1 MKKLHFLI
9 LLIGI
14 PYLLFAQIKIRVTS
28 IPLNTPRDAKIFI
41 AGSFDDWD
49 RENPDHELIRQS
61 DGSYSVVIKAP
72 ETASISY
79 KFYLADNTQWEG
91 NQDGSPIENR
101 LLLYLRRPDLETVSI
116 AGWEKKTSNA
126 TADANVRVLAD
137 DFLMPQL
144 KQKRRVWIY
153 LPPNYD
159 VDTAKK
165 YPVLYMQHGQHL
177 FTVDS
182 LGTEE
187 WRIDE
192 TLNSLAK
199 KGDRGCIVVGIDG
212 QTNSVSEYAPWKT
225 AKAPVS
231 DGKSYAKF
239 IVETLKPFIDTH
251 FRTKK
256 DRINTGIGGSKE
268 GGVVAMYTATQYP
281 EIFSKAAIFSPTF
294 TDSDSCFLQIEA
306 LRKRKYMRYC
316 IVSGSDEDVTKT
328 TAIEKMSKTIRAAGH
343 SFEEIKVIKKIDGEP
358 TEWFWSREFGDAYK
372 WLYKEMPV
380 NVKEGQF
387 DAKVQ
392 LTPTT
397 DGSVL
402 GIELAE
408 NIANSNALIF
418 DNNQKL
424 LFTVPVSAKKT
435 LDINFLAAGNYLV
448 HCVRGDEILFVKNF
462 TKNK

>member
-14 PYLLFAQIKIRVTS
+14 PYVLLGQIKIRVTS
-28 IPLNTPRDAKIFI
+28 IPLNTPPDAKIFI

-61 DGSYSVVIKAP
+61 DGTYSVVIKTP
-72 ETASISY
+72 EIASISY

-91 NQDGSPIENR
+91 AQDGSPIENR
-101 LLLYLRRPDLETVSI
+101 LLLYLRRPNLENVSI
-116 AGWEKKTSNA
+116 AGWEKKPSTA
-126 TADANVRVLAD
+126 TADANVRVLSR

-144 KQKRRVWIY
+144 NKKRRIWIY

-192 TLNSLAK
+192 TLNSMAK
-199 KGDRGCIVVGIDG
+199 KGDKGCIVVGIDAQNNG
-212 QTNSVSEYAPWKT
+212 TSEYAPWETTKN
-225 AKAPVS
+225 PVS
-231 DGKSYAKF
+231 EGKNYAKF
-239 IVETLKPFIDTH
+239 IVETLKPYIDTH
-251 FRTKK
+251 FRTRKE
-256 DRINTGIGGSKE
+256 RINTGIGGSKE
-268 GGVVAMYTATQYP
+268 GGVLSMYVAAEYQH
-281 EIFSKAAIFSPTF
+281 IFSKVAIFSPTF
-294 TDSDSCFLQIEA
+294 NDVNLSFLHIEE
-306 LRKRKYMRYC
+306 RKKQKYMRYC

-328 TAIEKMSKTIRAAGH
+328 TAIEKMAKTIRAAGH

-358 TEWFWSREFGDAYK
+358 TEWFWSREFGDVYK
-372 WLYKEMPV
+372 WLYRDMSANSQEGLFDSSV
-380 NVKEGQF
+380 N
-387 DAKVQ
+387 
-392 LTPTT
+392 LNTNP
-397 DGSVL
+397 DGSIL
-402 GIELAE
+402 NIELKE
-408 NIANSNALIF
+408 DMSNSNVLIY

-424 LFTVPVSAKKT
+424 LFTLPMKIKKS
-435 LDINFLAAGNYLV
+435 LDIDFLQAGKYLV
-448 HCVRGDEILFVKNF
+448 HCVRGDEILFVKSF